1 MSTQPPATD
10 DKTQK
15 AVDELLAE
23 LRAEGAKAQ
32 DRQPAFT
39 KRPAFRRAVARRKAR
54 LGRYYPHA
62 WWMP

>member
-1 MSTQPPATD
+1 MSTKSPPTG
-10 DKTQK
+10 DKARE

-32 DRQPAFT
+32 DRAPAFT
-39 KRPAFRRAVARRKAR
+39 KTPAFRRAVARRKAR

-62 WWMP
+62 W

>member
-1 MSTQPPATD
+1 MSTQPPTTD
-10 DKTQK
+10 DKTRQ

-32 DRQPAFT
+32 GRAPAFT
-39 KRPAFRRAVARRKAR
+39 KRLAFRRAVARHKAR

-62 WWMP
+62 W